1 MTDQSVQ
8 KMTPALRVVH
18 SRGRPR
24 TPRLR
29 QRILAVAAR
38 AFTERDFHDVLMD
51 DVARECGVAKGTL
64 YLYFS
69 SKRALYS
76 AVVFDSLEHLCR
88 TLQSVADCP
97 SPPLDRL
104 RETMACLLEHLRRRQ
119 LLTLLLRRE
128 RLLRPADARRW
139 LRGRA
144 RVSRIVR
151 STITEAIVAGDL
163 RAIDLP
169 VGEEM
174 LFAIVRG
181 LNARGTRRP
190 PSNRLAQRAMDI
202 FLRGAGRPP
211 GALPRKRT
219 G

>member
-1 MTDQSVQ
+1 VTDQSVQ
-8 KMTPALRVVH
+8 KMSPTLRMVH

-24 TPRLR
+24 TARLR

-38 AFTERDFHDVLMD
+38 AFTERDFHDVLME

-76 AVVFDSLEHLCR
+76 AVVFDDLEGLCR
-88 TLQSVADCP
+88 TLQSVAV
-97 SPPLDRL
+97 SPPLERL
-104 RETMACLLEHLRRRQ
+104 RATMACLLEHLRRRR
-119 LLTLLLRRE
+119 LLALVLRRE
-128 RLLRPADARRW
+128 RLLRPAEARRW

-144 RVSRIVR
+144 RLSRIVR
-151 STITEAIVAGDL
+151 STLSEAIVAGDL

-181 LNARGTRRP
+181 LNARGARRP
-190 PSNRLAQRAMDI
+190 PIDRLTGRAMDI
-202 FLRGAGRPP
+202 FLRGAGRPSRVE
-211 GALPRKRT
+211 PRRRT

>member
-1 MTDQSVQ
+1 
-8 KMTPALRVVH
+8 
-18 SRGRPR
+18 
-24 TPRLR
+24 
-29 QRILAVAAR
+29 
-38 AFTERDFHDVLMD
+38 
-51 DVARECGVAKGTL
+51 
-64 YLYFS
+64 
-69 SKRALYS
+69 
-76 AVVFDSLEHLCR
+76 
-88 TLQSVADCP
+88 
-97 SPPLDRL
+97 
-104 RETMACLLEHLRRRQ
+104 MACLLEHLRRRQ

-181 LNARGTRRP
+181 LNARGTRRA